1 MKLTVV
7 LNQGEDGFL
16 IGQIKEIP
24 EVLTQGETEAEVLEN
39 IQDALDLYLEHM
51 RESFEEENTE
61 IESTETELVFTQA

>member
-39 IQDALDLYLEHM
+39 IQDALGLYLEHM
-51 RESFEEENTE
+51 RESFEEESTG
-61 IESTETELVFTQA
+61 STETELVFTQA